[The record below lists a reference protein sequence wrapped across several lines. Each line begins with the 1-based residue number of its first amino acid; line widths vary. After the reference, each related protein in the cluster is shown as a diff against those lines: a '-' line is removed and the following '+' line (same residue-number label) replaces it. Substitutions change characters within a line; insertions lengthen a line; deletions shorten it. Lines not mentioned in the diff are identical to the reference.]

1 MIYAASAKKF
11 LLTTIGGA
19 MTFDDLQNNNLPSE
33 NLVED
38 LKIDLDLI
46 KLTLLI
52 TKNIIILGI
61 GALLPL
67 VIGKKCRS
75 ADVCFGYISS
85 PLWAMQCSIIN

>member
-1 MIYAASAKKF
+1 
-11 LLTTIGGA
+11 

-67 VIGKKCRS
+67 VIGKSVVLPMFALALFLLHCGPCN
-75 ADVCFGYISS
+75 A
-85 PLWAMQCSIIN
+85 L